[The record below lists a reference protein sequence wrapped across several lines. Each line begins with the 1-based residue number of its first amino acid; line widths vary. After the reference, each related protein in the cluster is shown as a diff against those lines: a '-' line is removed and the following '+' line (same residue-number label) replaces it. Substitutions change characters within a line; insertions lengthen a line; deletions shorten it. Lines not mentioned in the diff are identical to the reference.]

1 MSAFDWKDMSIKI
14 SRQVD
19 HGRKRNKLGWG
30 LVAIEHTKSPW
41 RNNNTLALRKK
52 RQEKNIEWTNNDAYE
67 NQNKLLVLIT
77 LTCGSVTD
85 FGRMENQA
93 FEQLR
98 FSILR

>member
-41 RNNNTLALRKK
+41 KEKKNNNNNNNTLALRKK
-52 RQEKNIEWTNNDAYE
+52 RQEKNIE
-67 NQNKLLVLIT
+67 
-77 LTCGSVTD
+77 
-85 FGRMENQA
+85 
-93 FEQLR
+93 
-98 FSILR
+98 